1 MVSLSDMN
9 DPHIYQREKY
19 SEDNGT
25 PVFGTGWGKKP
36 EAWNWCLGRWGW
48 PERYIDVN
56 DEGRA

>member
-25 PVFGTGWGKKP
+25 PVFGTG
-36 EAWNWCLGRWGW
+36 
-48 PERYIDVN
+48 
-56 DEGRA
+56 